1 MQDIYFL
8 EERWNKAWNVKDAC
22 NRNVA
27 IKEHLLSFP
36 YFSGYLSTSAV
47 FGKGK
52 PKVAQMLAKSNE
64 WKHLAETVNS
74 LWSNQVDVGSA
85 SIQICALLFGGEDD
99 DTLATWYSA
108 IVHCSNLVHSV
119 AFSSLMNF
127 YGRIINH
134 CATSIIC
141 HSCSLFVCH
150 SCSSFLH
157 TLQRLYLWW

>member
-1 MQDIYFL
+1 MPAREMSPSRNICSPSLIFQDMCQRL
-8 EERWNKAWNVKDAC
+8 QCLV
-22 NRNVA
+22 
-27 IKEHLLSFP
+27 
-36 YFSGYLSTSAV
+36 
-47 FGKGK
+47 KGK

-108 IVHCSNLVHSV
+108 IVHCSKLVHSV

-157 TLQRLYLWW
+157 TLQRLYL